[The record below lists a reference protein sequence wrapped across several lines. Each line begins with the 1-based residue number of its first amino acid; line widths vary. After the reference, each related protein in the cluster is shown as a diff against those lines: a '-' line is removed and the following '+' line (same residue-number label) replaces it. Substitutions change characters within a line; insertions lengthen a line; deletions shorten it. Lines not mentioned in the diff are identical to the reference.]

1 MSDEY
6 VFKRCKCTHN
16 NLFFRSRGKLNY
28 VIFVPEY
35 FVTENMEIAELYK
48 CFMECGKVTTDSRNC
63 PEGSMFIALKGETFN
78 GNAFAAQALKQ
89 GCRYAVIDESEYA
102 GEGTILVDNCLQ
114 ALQQL
119 ANYHRRQLKTP
130 VIGIT
135 GTNGKTTTKELISTV
150 LSRKFNTLY
159 TEGNFNNH
167 IGVPL
172 TLLRLTKEH
181 EMAVV
186 EMGANHPGEIKTLVH
201 IAEPDYGIITNVGKA
216 HLQGFGSF
224 EGVIR
229 TKGELYD
236 FLRDKGGATIFIQNE
251 NPYLNGIAEGLTC
264 VRYGQTAGLYVS
276 GELISCSPFLSF
288 RWTAEG
294 VSHEVNTHLIGS
306 YNLDNMLAA
315 AAIGRYFGVSDDD
328 ISSALASY
336 LPHNNRSQLKET
348 ADNKLIVDA
357 YNANPTSMMAALKNF
372 RQVEAPHKM
381 VILGDMKELGEAS
394 REEHQ
399 KVVDYLKECGFDR
412 VVLVG
417 PEFAAATHSYQTFQH
432 VDEVLADIR
441 MHKPQEYYILIKGS
455 NSMKLSQLPEY
466 L

>member
-236 FLRDKGGATIFIQNE
+236 FLRAKGGATIFIQNE

-372 RQVEAPHKM
+372 RQIEAPHKM

-441 MHKPQEYYILIKGS
+441 MHKPQGYYILIKGS
-455 NSMKLSQLPEY
+455 NSMKLSQLSEC

>member
-236 FLRDKGGATIFIQNE
+236 FLRAKGGATIFIQNE

-328 ISSALASY
+328 ISSALVSY

-417 PEFAAATHSYQTFQH
+417 PEFAAATHPYQTFQH

-441 MHKPQEYYILIKGS
+441 MHKPQGYYILIKGS

>member
-1 MSDEY
+1 
-6 VFKRCKCTHN
+6 
-16 NLFFRSRGKLNY
+16 
-28 VIFVPEY
+28 
-35 FVTENMEIAELYK
+35 
-48 CFMECGKVTTDSRNC
+48 MECGKVTTDSRNC

-236 FLRDKGGATIFIQNE
+236 FLRAKGGATIFIQNE

-288 RWTAEG
+288 RWTAEE

-306 YNLDNMLAA
+306 YNLNNMLAA

-394 REEHQ
+394 QEEHQ

-441 MHKPQEYYILIKGS
+441 IHKPQGYYILIKGS

>member
-1 MSDEY
+1 
-6 VFKRCKCTHN
+6 
-16 NLFFRSRGKLNY
+16 
-28 VIFVPEY
+28 
-35 FVTENMEIAELYK
+35 
-48 CFMECGKVTTDSRNC
+48 MECGKVTTDSRNC
-63 PEGSMFIALKGETFN
+63 PVGSMFIALKGVTFN

-89 GCRYAVIDESEYA
+89 GCRYAVIDEPEYA
-102 GEGTILVDNCLQ
+102 GEGTILVEDCLKT
-114 ALQQL
+114 LQQL
-119 ANYHRRQLKTP
+119 ANYHRRQLHLP

-159 TEGNFNNH
+159 TEGNLNNH

-172 TLLRLTKEH
+172 TLLRLNPQH

-186 EMGANHPGEIKTLVH
+186 EMGASHPGDIKELVD
-201 IAEPDYGIITNVGKA
+201 IAEPDYGIITNVGRA

-236 FLRDKGGATIFIQNE
+236 FLRAKGGATIFIQNE

-264 VRYGQTAGLYVS
+264 VRYGQTPGLYVS

-288 RWTAEG
+288 RWTAG
-294 VSHEVNTHLIGS
+294 GISHEVATHLIGS

-315 AAIGRYFGVSDDD
+315 VAIGRYFGVPDED
-328 ISSALASY
+328 ISDALASY

-372 RQVEAPHKM
+372 RLIEAPHKM
-381 VILGDMKELGEAS
+381 VILGDMKELGTVS
-394 REEHQ
+394 HEEHQ
-399 KVVDYLKECGFDR
+399 KVVDYLNECGFER

-417 PEFAAATHSYQTFQH
+417 PEFAATTHTFLTFQN
-432 VDEVLADIR
+432 VDEVLADIQA
-441 MHKPQEYYILIKGS
+441 HKPKGYYILVKGS
-455 NSMKLSQLPEY
+455 NSMKLSLLPDQL
-466 L
+466 

>member
-417 PEFAAATHSYQTFQH
+417 PEFAVATHSYQTFQH

-441 MHKPQEYYILIKGS
+441 MHKPQGYYILIKGS

>member
-119 ANYHRRQLKTP
+119 ANYHRRQLKMP

-236 FLRDKGGATIFIQNE
+236 FLRAKGGATIFIQNE

-328 ISSALASY
+328 VSSALASY

-372 RQVEAPHKM
+372 RQIEAPHKM

-441 MHKPQEYYILIKGS
+441 MHKPQGYYILIKGS
-455 NSMKLSQLPEY
+455 NSMKLSQLPEC

>member
-130 VIGIT
+130 VVGIT

-236 FLRDKGGATIFIQNE
+236 FLRAKGGATIFIQNE

-372 RQVEAPHKM
+372 RQIEAPHKM

-441 MHKPQEYYILIKGS
+441 IHKPQGYYILIKGS
-455 NSMKLSQLPEY
+455 NSMKLSQLPEC

>member
-372 RQVEAPHKM
+372 RQIEAPHKM

-441 MHKPQEYYILIKGS
+441 MHKPQGYYILIKGS
-455 NSMKLSQLPEY
+455 NSMKLSLLLEY

>member
-1 MSDEY
+1 MFDEY

-181 EMAVV
+181 EMVVV

-236 FLRDKGGATIFIQNE
+236 FLRAKGGATIFIQNE

-328 ISSALASY
+328 ISSALVSY

-441 MHKPQEYYILIKGS
+441 MHKPQGYYILIKGS

>member
-119 ANYHRRQLKTP
+119 ANYHRRQLKTL

-236 FLRDKGGATIFIQNE
+236 FLRAKGGATIFIQNE

-441 MHKPQEYYILIKGS
+441 IHKPQGYYILIKGS
-455 NSMKLSQLPEY
+455 NSMKLSQLLEY

>member
-28 VIFVPEY
+28 VIFVQEY

-236 FLRDKGGATIFIQNE
+236 FLRAKGGATIFIQNE

-328 ISSALASY
+328 ISSALVSY

-441 MHKPQEYYILIKGS
+441 MHKPQGYYILIKGS

>member
-236 FLRDKGGATIFIQNE
+236 FLRAKGGATIFIQNE

-348 ADNKLIVDA
+348 ADNKLIVNA

-372 RQVEAPHKM
+372 RQIEAPHKM

-441 MHKPQEYYILIKGS
+441 IHKPQGYYILIKGS

>member
-35 FVTENMEIAELYK
+35 LVTENMEIAELYK

-441 MHKPQEYYILIKGS
+441 MHKPQGYYILIKGS
-455 NSMKLSQLPEY
+455 NSMKLSQLPEC

>member
-224 EGVIR
+224 EEVIR

-264 VRYGQTAGLYVS
+264 VRYGQTVGLYVS

-441 MHKPQEYYILIKGS
+441 MHKPQGYYILIKGS
-455 NSMKLSQLPEY
+455 NSMKLSQLPEC

>member
-1 MSDEY
+1 MFDEY

-236 FLRDKGGATIFIQNE
+236 FLRAKGGATIFIQNE

-328 ISSALASY
+328 VSSALASY

-441 MHKPQEYYILIKGS
+441 IHKPQGYYILIKGS

>member
-236 FLRDKGGATIFIQNE
+236 FLRAKGGATIFIQNE

-328 ISSALASY
+328 ISSALVSY

-441 MHKPQEYYILIKGS
+441 MHKPQGYYILIKGS
-455 NSMKLSQLPEY
+455 NSMKLSQLAEY

>member
-236 FLRDKGGATIFIQNE
+236 FLRAKGGATIFIQNE

-328 ISSALASY
+328 ISSALVSY

-399 KVVDYLKECGFDR
+399 KVVGYLKECGFDR

-441 MHKPQEYYILIKGS
+441 MHKPQGYYILIKGS

>member
-150 LSRKFNTLY
+150 LGRKFNTLY

-236 FLRDKGGATIFIQNE
+236 FLRAKGGATIFIQNE

-441 MHKPQEYYILIKGS
+441 IHKPQGYYILIKGS

>member
-372 RQVEAPHKM
+372 RQVESPHKM

-441 MHKPQEYYILIKGS
+441 MHKPQGYYILIKGS

>member
-63 PEGSMFIALKGETFN
+63 PEGSMFIALKGDTFN

-236 FLRDKGGATIFIQNE
+236 FLRAKGGATIFIQNE

-288 RWTAEG
+288 RWIAEG

-441 MHKPQEYYILIKGS
+441 IHKPQGYYILIKGS
-455 NSMKLSQLPEY
+455 NSMKLSQLLEY

>member
-28 VIFVPEY
+28 VIFVSEY

-236 FLRDKGGATIFIQNE
+236 FLRAKGGATIFIQNE

-394 REEHQ
+394 QEEHQ

-441 MHKPQEYYILIKGS
+441 MHKPQGYYILIKGS

>member
-236 FLRDKGGATIFIQNE
+236 FLRAKGGATIFIQNE

-264 VRYGQTAGLYVS
+264 VRYGQAAGLYVS

-372 RQVEAPHKM
+372 RQIEAPHKM

-441 MHKPQEYYILIKGS
+441 IHKPQGYYILIKGS

>member
-167 IGVPL
+167 IGVPF

-236 FLRDKGGATIFIQNE
+236 FLRAKGGATIFIQNE

-372 RQVEAPHKM
+372 RQIEAPHKM

-441 MHKPQEYYILIKGS
+441 MHKPQGYYILIKGS
-455 NSMKLSQLPEY
+455 NSMKLSQLPEC

>member
-1 MSDEY
+1 MFDEY

-119 ANYHRRQLKTP
+119 ANYHRRQLKMP

-236 FLRDKGGATIFIQNE
+236 FLRAKGGATIFIQNE

-288 RWTAEG
+288 RWTAEE

-306 YNLDNMLAA
+306 YNLNNMLAA

-394 REEHQ
+394 QEEHQ

-441 MHKPQEYYILIKGS
+441 IHKPQGYYILIKGS

>member
-224 EGVIR
+224 VGVIR

-236 FLRDKGGATIFIQNE
+236 FLRAKGGATIFIQNE

-441 MHKPQEYYILIKGS
+441 MHKPQGYYILIKGS
-455 NSMKLSQLPEY
+455 NSMKLSQLPEC

>member
-236 FLRDKGGATIFIQNE
+236 FLRAKGGATIFIQNE

-399 KVVDYLKECGFDR
+399 KVVGYLKECGFDR

-441 MHKPQEYYILIKGS
+441 IHKPQGYYILIKGS

>member
-236 FLRDKGGATIFIQNE
+236 FLRAKGGATIFIQNE

-315 AAIGRYFGVSDDD
+315 AVIGRYFGVSDDD

-372 RQVEAPHKM
+372 RQIEAPHKM

-441 MHKPQEYYILIKGS
+441 IHKPQGYYILIKGS

>member
-1 MSDEY
+1 
-6 VFKRCKCTHN
+6 
-16 NLFFRSRGKLNY
+16 
-28 VIFVPEY
+28 
-35 FVTENMEIAELYK
+35 MEIAELYK

-441 MHKPQEYYILIKGS
+441 MHKPQGYYILIKGS

>member
-372 RQVEAPHKM
+372 RQIEAPHKM

-441 MHKPQEYYILIKGS
+441 MHKPQGYYILIKGS

>member
-236 FLRDKGGATIFIQNE
+236 FLRAKGGATIFIQNE

-276 GELISCSPFLSF
+276 GELISCSLFLSF

-328 ISSALASY
+328 ISSALVSY

-441 MHKPQEYYILIKGS
+441 MHKPQGYYILIKGS